1 MYLNQGTSMIETS
14 QLQVLIAL
22 SHNEN
27 ISKAAEELNVTQSA
41 VSQALKNLESKVGLP
56 IITRQGKSVTL
67 TDNGMKLAKVAKQF
81 FKRIDETIE
90 QIHLENHEIKGR
102 INVGSL
108 YGLGKTWLSSRMLD
122 FLSAYP
128 QLEVKVSMDFPE
140 TLIKKFEQHEIDCLI
155 LPEQMVPAYAEKREL
170 HSEYTTLVSPSKFK
184 ITPNSDLKEILSH
197 PIIFYDNH
205 DPNFYRWCREKFG
218 VIPRNIK
225 PRLVVN
231 SFGQMLHAVDEGLG
245 IAVVPTH
252 VLKRSMQRK
261 NVNSFGK
268 DFEVFTNKVS
278 FAFHP
283 DDADNYKIKELY
295 NFLLQVAKEL

>member
-1 MYLNQGTSMIETS
+1 MIETS

-56 IITRQGKSVTL
+56 IVSRQGKSVTL
-67 TDNGMKLAKVAKQF
+67 TDNGMRLAKVAKQF
-81 FKRIDETIE
+81 FKRIEETIE
-90 QIHLENHEIKGR
+90 QIHLENHEIKGK
-102 INVGSL
+102 IQVGSL

-122 FLSAYP
+122 FLNHYP

-155 LPEQMVPAYAEKREL
+155 LPEHLVPAYAEKKDL
-170 HSEYTTLVSPSKFK
+170 HSEHTTLVFPKTFK
-184 ITPNSDLKEILSH
+184 INSKSDLKEILSH

-205 DPNFYRWCREKFG
+205 DPNFFRWCREKFG
-218 VIPRNIK
+218 VVPRHLK

-252 VLKRSMQRK
+252 VLKRSIQRE
-261 NVNSFGK
+261 NVATVGK
-268 DFEVFTNKVS
+268 EFEVFSNKVS
-278 FAFHP
+278 FAYHP
-283 DDADNYKIKELY
+283 DDGDNYKINELY
-295 NFLLQVAKEL
+295 KFLLKAARDI

>member
-1 MYLNQGTSMIETS
+1 MIETS

-41 VSQALKNLESKVGLP
+41 VSQALKNLETKVEFP
-56 IITRQGKSVTL
+56 IVARQGKAVTL
-67 TDNGMKLAKVAKQF
+67 TDNGRRLAKVAKQY
-81 FKRIDETIE
+81 FKRIEETIE
-90 QIHLENHEIKGR
+90 QIHLENHEIKGK
-102 INVGSL
+102 IHVGSL

-122 FLSAYP
+122 FLTNYP

-140 TLIKKFEQHEIDCLI
+140 NLIKKFEQHEIDCLI
-155 LPEQMVPAYAEKREL
+155 LPEHLVPAIAEKKDL
-170 HSEYTTLVSPSKFK
+170 HSEHTTLVFPEKFK
-184 ITPNSDLKEILSH
+184 INAKSDLKEILSH

-205 DPNFYRWCREKFG
+205 DPNFFRWCREKFG
-218 VIPRNIK
+218 VVPRNLK

-252 VLKRSMQRK
+252 VLKRSIQRK
-261 NVNSFGK
+261 NIATVEK
-268 DFEVFTNKVS
+268 DFEVFSNKVS
-278 FAFHP
+278 FAFHA
-283 DDADNYKIKELY
+283 DDGENYKINELY
-295 NFLLQVAKEL
+295 KFLLKAARDI